1 VESEQKMT
9 KYDFQCERF
18 LTYLTAKKNG
28 RQDCIKAMQDVAT
41 EVSLPMMT
49 WGWQLVEEMLQDVID
64 SFMYSFEWK
73 AVDEN
78 ELKKAN
84 MHDFLKDARMVD
96 ISGQEWTNIVYRI
109 KALEEQFKKVETE
122 FTTSDEYQKC
132 VEQDE
137 FDLFRY
143 ETVEEVERLE
153 KEVNELKKAMWDRF
167 NIVDGDILRI
177 SREVSDQ
184 RKSIKNLDFKNGEY
198 DAQFINLTDEQNDL
212 GTRLSLVEDKVRVL
226 SQHCNIIFTE

>member
-1 VESEQKMT
+1 MSKVDSFHAYMQAT
-9 KYDFQCERF
+9 KDMAQSVVHRYHTCDEEP
-18 LTYLTAKKNG
+18 
-28 RQDCIKAMQDVAT
+28 DVAW
-41 EVSLPMMT
+41 EIIEDIMVGLIAVFLDMF
-49 WGWQLVEEMLQDVID
+49 GEEMPIHKNLTESDMERDID
-64 SFMYSFEWK
+64 S
-73 AVDEN
+73 
-78 ELKKAN
+78 
-84 MHDFLKDARMVD
+84 
-96 ISGQEWTNIVYRI
+96 
-109 KALEEQFKKVETE
+109 LEEQFKKVETE

>member
-1 VESEQKMT
+1 MSKVDSFHAYMQAT
-9 KYDFQCERF
+9 KDMAQSVVHRYHTCDEEP
-18 LTYLTAKKNG
+18 
-28 RQDCIKAMQDVAT
+28 DVAW
-41 EVSLPMMT
+41 EIIEDIMEGLIAVFLDMF
-49 WGWQLVEEMLQDVID
+49 GEEMPIHKNLTESDMERDID
-64 SFMYSFEWK
+64 S
-73 AVDEN
+73 
-78 ELKKAN
+78 
-84 MHDFLKDARMVD
+84 
-96 ISGQEWTNIVYRI
+96 
-109 KALEEQFKKVETE
+109 LEEQFKKVETE

>member
-1 VESEQKMT
+1 MSKVDSFHAYMQAT
-9 KYDFQCERF
+9 KDMAQSVVHRYHTCDEEP
-18 LTYLTAKKNG
+18 
-28 RQDCIKAMQDVAT
+28 DVAW
-41 EVSLPMMT
+41 EIIEDVMVGLIAVFLDMF
-49 WGWQLVEEMLQDVID
+49 GEEMPIHKNLTESDMERDID
-64 SFMYSFEWK
+64 S
-73 AVDEN
+73 
-78 ELKKAN
+78 
-84 MHDFLKDARMVD
+84 
-96 ISGQEWTNIVYRI
+96 
-109 KALEEQFKKVETE
+109 LEEQFKKVETE